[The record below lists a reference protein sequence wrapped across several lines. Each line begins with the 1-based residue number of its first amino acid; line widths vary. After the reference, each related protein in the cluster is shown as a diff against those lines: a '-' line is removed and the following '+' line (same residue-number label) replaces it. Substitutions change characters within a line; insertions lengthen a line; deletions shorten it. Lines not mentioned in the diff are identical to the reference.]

1 MATRIPIV
9 CIYGE
14 LQELPPGDA
23 LPPSPPAAP
32 ERLHVR
38 DQKASG
44 TAGDTFTA
52 GAYQACTLNTVVSNT
67 ITGASLATNQVTLSA
82 GTYRV
87 RGTVSANGVA
97 QRAALYDATN
107 TAYVLTGLNNGGSG
121 PGAGPYALMEG
132 DITLTGTVAL
142 ELHLRV
148 NTTGAGVALSFG
160 DPEVYADLVIER
172 LS

>member
-1 MATRIPIV
+1 MATRIPLV

-14 LQELPPGDA
+14 VQELPPGDA
-23 LPPSPPAAP
+23 LPSSPPAAP

-44 TAGDTFTA
+44 TAGDTFTS
-52 GAYQACTLNTVVSNT
+52 GAYQASALNTVVSNT
-67 ITGASLATNQVTLSA
+67 VTGASLASNRVTLTA
-82 GTYRV
+82 GIYRV
-87 RGTVSANGVA
+87 RATVAANGVA
-97 QRAALYDATN
+97 QRAALYDVTN
-107 TAYVLTGLNNGGSG
+107 AAYLLTGLNNGGSG
-121 PGAGPYALMEG
+121 PGAGPYAFVDG
-132 DITLTGTVAL
+132 DITLAGTADL

-148 NTTGAGVALSFG
+148 NVSGAGLALSYG

>member
-1 MATRIPIV
+1 MATRIPLV

-14 LQELPPGDA
+14 VQELPPGDA
-23 LPPSPPAAP
+23 LPSSPPAAP

-44 TAGDTFTA
+44 TAGDTFSS
-52 GAYQACTLNTVVSNT
+52 GAYQASVLNTVVANT
-67 ITGASLATNQVTLSA
+67 LTGASLASNQVTLAA

-87 RGTVSANGVA
+87 HGVVAANGVA
-97 QRAALYDATN
+97 QRAALYDVTN
-107 TAYVLTGLNNGGSG
+107 AVYLLTGLNNSGGG
-121 PGAGPYALMEG
+121 PGNGPYAFVDG
-132 DITLTGTVAL
+132 DITLAGTVAL
-142 ELHLRV
+142 ELQLRV
-148 NTTGAGVALSFG
+148 NSSGAGLALSYG